1 MITKTIKTRARSF
14 KRNYNEDYDYLSDS
28 YLITERQKKTLY
40 DLISRNF
47 QGDERENRLREI
59 NDISSL
65 EAEDEIFQMLSAS
78 WS

>member
-1 MITKTIKTRARSF
+1 MVTKNGFRGSR
-14 KRNYNEDYDYLSDS
+14 RNYNSNEDYDYLGDG
-28 YLITERQKKTLY
+28 YLINEKQKKTLY

-59 NDISSL
+59 ENISSL
-65 EAEDEIFQMLSAS
+65 EAEDEIFQILSAT

>member
-1 MITKTIKTRARSF
+1 F

-59 NDISSL
+59 ENISSL
-65 EAEDEIFQMLSAS
+65 EAEDEIFQILSAS

>member
-1 MITKTIKTRARSF
+1 MITKVKTGFRSF

-28 YLITERQKKTLY
+28 YLITEKQKKTLY

-65 EAEDEIFQMLSAS
+65 EAEDEIFQMLSAT

>member
-1 MITKTIKTRARSF
+1 MITKVKTGFRNF

-28 YLITERQKKTLY
+28 YLITEKQKKTLY

-47 QGDERENRLREI
+47 QGDEKENRLREI
-59 NDISSL
+59 EDISSL
-65 EAEDEIFQMLSAS
+65 EAEDEIFQILSAS

>member
-1 MITKTIKTRARSF
+1 MIKTVKTGFRNF

-28 YLITERQKKTLY
+28 YLITEKQKKTLY

-47 QGDERENRLREI
+47 QGEERENRLREI
-59 NDISSL
+59 ENISSL